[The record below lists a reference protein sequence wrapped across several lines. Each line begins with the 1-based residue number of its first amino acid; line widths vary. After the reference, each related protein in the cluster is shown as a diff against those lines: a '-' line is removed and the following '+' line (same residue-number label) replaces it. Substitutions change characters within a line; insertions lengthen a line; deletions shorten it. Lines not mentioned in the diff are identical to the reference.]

1 VGTPRKKLMPAANP
15 VQLDSH
21 AAATLRYI
29 RASMESAAS
38 LSVPGS
44 AGIASGS
51 IGVLA
56 AIACSLPALRPHW
69 LIIWLVAAVLAAGI
83 GSALL
88 LRQPSLGSLTTGGA
102 PIRRFAIGLL
112 PSLFAGA
119 VMTWVLWINAG
130 ARLIPGT
137 WLLLYGCGLIAGS
150 SASGRAIGIL
160 GGSFV
165 VVGLLTLVLPAD
177 LHILMLGVGFGAA
190 HLVFGCWMGRA
201 GHGRES

>member
-1 VGTPRKKLMPAANP
+1 MHSANP

-38 LSVPGS
+38 VSVPGS
-44 AGIASGS
+44 TGIASG
-51 IGVLA
+51 IVGVLA
-56 AIACSLPALRPHW
+56 AIASSVPALRPHW
-69 LIIWLVAAVLAAGI
+69 LSVWLVAAFIAAAVG
-83 GSALL
+83 GALL
-88 LRQPSLGSLTTGGA
+88 LRQPSLGSLTIGGA

-119 VMTWVLWINAG
+119 VLTWVLWTNAG
-130 ARLIPGT
+130 ERMIPGT
-137 WLLLYGCGLIAGS
+137 WLLLYGCGLIAA
-150 SASGRAIGIL
+150 SAATAHTIGIL

-165 VVGLLTLVLPAD
+165 VTGLVALLLPQEWQIAMLGAGFGG
-177 LHILMLGVGFGAA
+177 LHI
-190 HLVFGCWMGRA
+190 VFGYWMGRA